1 MTDNHPWVQHYQPGV
16 PAEIEIPDTSLVE
29 MCQSAVAAGDESVA
43 LQFFGRE
50 TTYRQLGDEIARA
63 AEGLRR
69 LGVKAGDRVAL
80 ILPNCPQHVV
90 AFYAALRLGAVV
102 VEHNPLYTAREL
114 RHLFEDHGA
123 RVVIAWDAAVA
134 KLREQPADIEIDHII
149 SVNLLRALPV
159 LKRAAL
165 KLPVPKLRA
174 MRNRLSG
181 PAPDTIPWETL
192 LRAPHIDG
200 AHPLP
205 GVDDN
210 AVIQYTSGTTG
221 RAKGAVLTHR
231 NLYANALQGAAWM
244 HDAVD
249 GREVI
254 YAVLPMFHAFGMTLY
269 LTFGIL
275 KRARIVL
282 FPSFDVDMVLDAA
295 RRTPPTVYCAVPPI
309 YEKTAHRAIER
320 GINLESAKFC
330 ISGAMNLTDDIVE
343 LWESVAGG
351 LLVEGYGLTESSP
364 VALGNPFHPSRRT
377 GTIGVPFP
385 STSMRVVD
393 PEDPTVDVAPG
404 ERGELLLQGPQV
416 FQGYWN
422 ASEETEATLL
432 PDGWLRTGDL
442 VTVDADGFTTIVDR
456 VKELIIT
463 GGFNVA
469 PTEVESVLRSH
480 EDIDDAA
487 VVGLP
492 RAGGGER
499 VVAEVVAR
507 NGADVDVEKVRN
519 WCRERLAAYKVPR
532 EVVVVDELPKSML
545 GKVLRKEV
553 RDRLAASL
561 SSEV

>member
-377 GTIGVPFP
+377 DRK
-385 STSMRVVD
+385 STRLNSSH
-393 PEDPTVDVAPG
+393 VAISYA
-404 ERGELLLQGPQV
+404 V
-416 FQGYWN
+416 FCLKKKKN
-422 ASEETEATLL
+422 
-432 PDGWLRTGDL
+432 
-442 VTVDADGFTTIVDR
+442 
-456 VKELIIT
+456 K
-463 GGFNVA
+463 
-469 PTEVESVLRSH
+469 H
-480 EDIDDAA
+480 EKHQHNRH
-487 VVGLP
+487 
-492 RAGGGER
+492 RAR
-499 VVAEVVAR
+499 HT
-507 NGADVDVEKVRN
+507 
-519 WCRERLAAYKVPR
+519 
-532 EVVVVDELPKSML
+532 
-545 GKVLRKEV
+545 
-553 RDRLAASL
+553 
-561 SSEV
+561 

>member
-320 GINLESAKFC
+320 GISLESAKFC